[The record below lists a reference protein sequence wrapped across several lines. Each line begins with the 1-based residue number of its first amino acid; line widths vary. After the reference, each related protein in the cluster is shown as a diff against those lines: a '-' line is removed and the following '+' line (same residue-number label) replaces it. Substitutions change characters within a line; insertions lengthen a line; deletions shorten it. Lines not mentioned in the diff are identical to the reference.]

1 MEDEGIFWPAEG
13 DGRLAEPPKG
23 RERIPMHPKV
33 QLALAREELFFD
45 QSMARFLQITDHTGS
60 MQTACRQMHMSY
72 TKGWKMLKAAEKQLG
87 YPLLIT
93 QSGGAEGGSSQAY
106 TTGKGAFWTGILQME
121 KELNGDGQTAVSR
134 TVFCREMRSSDED
147 DYFRSYWR
155 HWSRGRRPCW

>member
-1 MEDEGIFWPAEG
+1 MGLRGALRQPEIDALMDEIPVEDEGIFWPAEG

-93 QSGGAEGGSSQAY
+93 QSGGAEGGSSRLSPQARELLDRY
-106 TTGKGAFWTGILQME
+106 FQME
-121 KELNGDGQTAVSR
+121 KELDETAKR
-134 TVFCREMRSSDED
+134 LFENCFLQGNEEQR
-147 DYFRSYWR
+147 
-155 HWSRGRRPCW
+155 